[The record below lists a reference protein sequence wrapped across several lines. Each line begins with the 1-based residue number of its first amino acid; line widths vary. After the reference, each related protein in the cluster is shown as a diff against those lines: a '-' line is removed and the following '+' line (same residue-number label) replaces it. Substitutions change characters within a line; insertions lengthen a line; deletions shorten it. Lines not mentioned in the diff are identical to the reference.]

1 MQESKTIEVRATMMK
16 ALVIGISDYSNA
28 GDEYKDL
35 PHCVRDANAVA
46 KLLEEKLN
54 F

>member
-1 MQESKTIEVRATMMK
+1 MK
-16 ALVIGISDYSNA
+16 ALVIGISDYRA
-28 GDEYKDL
+28 APGEEYEDL
-35 PHCVRDANAVA
+35 PHSIRNAKAVA